1 MRMQARQAVF
11 IFTTYT
17 LRLAKLLQI
26 IGTHK
31 ENNHFLL
38 QHAKGLTNN
47 AMRLHNIRANAQM
60 CKYNAKEERTRKP
73 PLPYH

>member
-1 MRMQARQAVF
+1 MQARQAVF
-11 IFTTYT
+11 VLTTYT

-31 ENNHFLL
+31 ENYHFLF

-47 AMRLHNIRANAQM
+47 AMRLHKIQANAQT
-60 CKYNAKEERTRKP
+60 CKRYAKEERTSKN
-73 PLPYH
+73 PLPHH

>member
-1 MRMQARQAVF
+1 MQARRAVF
-11 IFTTYT
+11 VLTTYT

-47 AMRLHNIRANAQM
+47 AMRLHNIRANAQTR
-60 CKYNAKEERTRKP
+60 KYNAKEE
-73 PLPYH
+73 

>member
-1 MRMQARQAVF
+1 MRMQARRAVF
-11 IFTTYT
+11 ILTTYT

-31 ENNHFLL
+31 ENNHFLR

>member
-1 MRMQARQAVF
+1 MRMQARRAVF
-11 IFTTYT
+11 VLTTYT

-47 AMRLHNIRANAQM
+47 AMRLHKIQANAQT
-60 CKYNAKEERTRKP
+60 CKRYAKKERTSKN

>member
-1 MRMQARQAVF
+1 MRMQARRAVF
-11 IFTTYT
+11 ILTTYT

-47 AMRLHNIRANAQM
+47 AMRLHKI
-60 CKYNAKEERTRKP
+60 
-73 PLPYH
+73 

>member
-1 MRMQARQAVF
+1 MCMQARQAVF
-11 IFTTYT
+11 IFTTYA
-17 LRLAKLLQI
+17 LRRAKLLQI

-31 ENNHFLL
+31 ENNHFLR

-47 AMRLHNIRANAQM
+47 ATRLHYIRTNAQM

>member
-11 IFTTYT
+11 TFTTYT

-47 AMRLHNIRANAQM
+47 AMRLHKIQANAQT
-60 CKYNAKEERTRKP
+60 CKRYAKKERTSKN